1 MLEIGDIILV
11 KETEQQKEQKHLDEV
26 LGLIKKKESELDH
39 SIEHAQNEAQNIN
52 SHFFDDVKL
61 DYDGYSTSMDTA
73 LSIHQQ
79 QQMLA
84 ERQNAWQHS
93 AKQLSTLQRLEK
105 KPYFARVD
113 FQESNED
120 PETIYIGLGSFVD
133 KEDHFLIYDWRA
145 PISSIYYDGKLGKVS
160 YNSPDGVQTVDMTK
174 KRQFLIEDGKI
185 TNMFDTNESI
195 GDQMLLNVLNEK
207 SSTQM
212 KSIVTTIQREQNKI
226 IRNTSADLLFVQGAA
241 GSGKTSAI
249 MQRVA
254 YLLYRYRGNLT
265 SSDVIMFSPNQL
277 FNDYVKNV
285 LPEMGEQNMVQM
297 TYWQFV
303 SRRVPGMNVENLFEQ
318 FEDNEQNDKI
328 VNLKNSL
335 QFFNAVTRYAK
346 HLEKNGLI
354 FKNIYFKSKKK
365 PFFDKEKIKEIYY
378 GFNENYHLRNRIEA
392 TKEALINSLNRRIE
406 PETKKAWVD
415 KTIESL
421 DQEQLNKLY
430 DRPDQEFESSAKE
443 EHFLA
448 RKIVIKQLKQVSRK
462 IHQNRFLNIRAQYL
476 RFLHAV
482 PKLIDLSKWDI
493 REEEW
498 DAHIE
503 NVKERFKAGRIKM
516 ADISP
521 YLYLYD
527 LVTGRRTDYEM
538 RYAFIDEIQDYTPFQ
553 LAYLKYNFPRAKF
566 TMLGDLNQAI
576 FTKDESKTLLSQIS
590 KLFDPEKTDVVQLT
604 KSYRSTKEITNFTK
618 QILRQ
623 GEKIEAFDR
632 RGPKPA
638 FYKRDSIEKEYSA
651 LQDILAEN
659 DEQKLT
665 TAIITKTLAEAQ
677 EVAKVLKERKIK
689 ATLIGSANQ
698 RLVPGTLVMPSYL
711 AKGLEFDAVVA
722 WGVSKENYHQLD
734 ETQLLYTI
742 ASRAMY
748 KLDLIYAGEKSPL
761 FDNLDEKTYINK

>member
-1 MLEIGDIILV
+1 MLEIGDLILV
-11 KETEQQKEQKHLDEV
+11 KETEQQKEQKHLDDV
-26 LGLIKKKESELDH
+26 LGLIKKKEKELDH

-113 FQESNED
+113 FQEPNEE
-120 PETIYIGLGSFVD
+120 PETIYIGLGSFAD

-160 YNSPDGVQTVDMTK
+160 YNAPDGVQTVDMTK
-174 KRQFLIEDGKI
+174 KRQFLIKDGKI

-335 QFFNAVTRYAK
+335 QFFNAVTRYAN

-476 RFLHAV
+476 RFLRAV

-493 REEEW
+493 SQEEW
-498 DAHIE
+498 EAHIE
-503 NVKERFKAGRIKM
+503 NVKERFKAGKIKM

-576 FTKDESKTLLSQIS
+576 FTKDESKTLLNQIS

-638 FYKRDSIEKEYSA
+638 FYKRDSVEKEYSA

-665 TAIITKTLAEAQ
+665 TAIITKTLGEAQ

-711 AKGLEFDAVVA
+711 AKGLEFDAVIA

-748 KLDLIYAGEKSPL
+748 KLDLIYTDEKSPL
-761 FDNLDEKTYINK
+761 FDNLDEKTYVNK

>member
-1 MLEIGDIILV
+1 MV
-11 KETEQQKEQKHLDEV
+11 KETEQQKEQKHLDKV

-79 QQMLA
+79 QQMSA

-105 KPYFARVD
+105 RPYFARVD
-113 FQESNED
+113 FQEPNED
-120 PETIYIGLGSFVD
+120 PETIYIGLGSFAD

-160 YNSPDGVQTVDMTK
+160 YNAPDGVQTVDMTK

-254 YLLYRYRGNLT
+254 YLLYRYHGNLT

-328 VNLKNSL
+328 VNLKDSL

-354 FKNIYFKSKKK
+354 FKNIYFKNKKK

-421 DQEQLNKLY
+421 DQEQLNKL
-430 DRPDQEFESSAKE
+430 
-443 EHFLA
+443 
-448 RKIVIKQLKQVSRK
+448 
-462 IHQNRFLNIRAQYL
+462 
-476 RFLHAV
+476 
-482 PKLIDLSKWDI
+482 
-493 REEEW
+493 
-498 DAHIE
+498 
-503 NVKERFKAGRIKM
+503 
-516 ADISP
+516 
-521 YLYLYD
+521 
-527 LVTGRRTDYEM
+527 
-538 RYAFIDEIQDYTPFQ
+538 
-553 LAYLKYNFPRAKF
+553 
-566 TMLGDLNQAI
+566 
-576 FTKDESKTLLSQIS
+576 
-590 KLFDPEKTDVVQLT
+590 
-604 KSYRSTKEITNFTK
+604 
-618 QILRQ
+618 
-623 GEKIEAFDR
+623 
-632 RGPKPA
+632 
-638 FYKRDSIEKEYSA
+638 
-651 LQDILAEN
+651 
-659 DEQKLT
+659 
-665 TAIITKTLAEAQ
+665 
-677 EVAKVLKERKIK
+677 
-689 ATLIGSANQ
+689 
-698 RLVPGTLVMPSYL
+698 
-711 AKGLEFDAVVA
+711 
-722 WGVSKENYHQLD
+722 
-734 ETQLLYTI
+734 
-742 ASRAMY
+742 
-748 KLDLIYAGEKSPL
+748 
-761 FDNLDEKTYINK
+761 

>member
-1 MLEIGDIILV
+1 MV
-11 KETEQQKEQKHLDEV
+11 KETEQQKEQKHLDDV
-26 LGLIKKKESELDH
+26 LGLIKKKEKELDH

-113 FQESNED
+113 FQEPNEE
-120 PETIYIGLGSFVD
+120 PETIYIGLGSFAD

-160 YNSPDGVQTVDMTK
+160 YNAPDGVQTVDMTK
-174 KRQFLIEDGKI
+174 KRQFLIKDGKI

-318 FEDNEQNDKI
+318 FEDDEQNDKI

-448 RKIVIKQLKQVSRK
+448 RKIVINQLKQVSRK
-462 IHQNRFLNIRAQYL
+462 IRQNRFLNIRAQYL
-476 RFLHAV
+476 RFLRAV
-482 PKLIDLSKWDI
+482 PKIIDLSKWDI
-493 REEEW
+493 TQEEW

-651 LQDILAEN
+651 LEDILAEN

-677 EVAKVLKERKIK
+677 EVAEVLKERKIK

-711 AKGLEFDAVVA
+711 AKGLEFDGVIA

-748 KLDLIYAGEKSPL
+748 KLDLIYTDEKSPL
-761 FDNLDEKTYINK
+761 FDNLDEKTYVNK